1 MSEVIAAVVFDHDGV
16 LVDSESV
23 WDCARREVVARY
35 GALASRRDAE

>member
-1 MSEVIAAVVFDHDGV
+1 MSEVIAVIVFDHDGA
-16 LVDSESV
+16 LVNTESV